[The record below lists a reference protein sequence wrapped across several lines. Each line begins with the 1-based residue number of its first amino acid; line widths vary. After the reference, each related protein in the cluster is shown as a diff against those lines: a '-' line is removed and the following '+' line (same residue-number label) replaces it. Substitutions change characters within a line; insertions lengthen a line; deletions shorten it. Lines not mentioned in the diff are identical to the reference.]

1 MRFMKPATA
10 VGAAAIMALCAI
22 APARAAPVLSNT
34 AAVRSALDSSITDVR
49 WGGGWR
55 GGGWGWG
62 GGALAAGLIGG
73 LALGALAS
81 APYAYGYGYPAYGYG
96 GYGYGGYGYGGYGY
110 PAYGYAP
117 PYGYSYGYA
126 PRRHA
131 RVYVGRRYYARRY

>member
-81 APYAYGYGYPAYGYG
+81 TPYGYGGYGYGYPAYGYS
-96 GYGYGGYGYGGYGY
+96 
-110 PAYGYAP
+110 YAP
-117 PYGYSYGYA
+117 SYGYSYGYA
-126 PRRHA
+126 PRRYA
-131 RVYVGRRYYARRY
+131 RVYIGRRYYAHHARAFIGRRYYARR